1 MRDEEEGSSK
11 KNGPFQ
17 RAVNILRKN
26 KRRGREEEPMHMLTT
41 DDMQQTADQSSATA
55 LDNLVAENF
64 ILNNFETTGPTD
76 IFPPLLSPNDAF
88 PSSTDG
94 SSPAKRREFIF
105 PNDAIAPPT
114 SITNPSKTTPSN
126 KKKSKDVV
134 VLRPNSKY
142 SGGPLLNRMTRSWFQ
157 NLLTTSIHR
166 RSTILPQDLKVQVAP
181 RSVMARICRGQF
193 RCDASID
200 ARRIVF
206 PNIRMTGGTL
216 EAKRMTINFLQGK
229 PRYSN
234 QFDIHA
240 SNITFTQD
248 DLFESS
254 CIRNG
259 LARLLVRI
267 LSNAGLF
274 SSEIQVTAVDIVV
287 CCIAVVS
294 LPIL

>member
-1 MRDEEEGSSK
+1 MRDEDAK
-11 KNGPFQ
+11 KKGPFHH
-17 RAVNILRKN
+17 AVNILRKK
-26 KRRGREEEPMHMLTT
+26 KRRGREEESMHMLTT
-41 DDMQQTADQSSATA
+41 DEVQQTADQSSAQV
-55 LDNLVAENF
+55 LRDNLVSQDF
-64 ILNNFETTGPTD
+64 ILQNFETTAPAD
-76 IFPPLLSPNDAF
+76 IFPPSLSPNDVF
-88 PSSTDG
+88 PSSTDW
-94 SSPAKRREFIF
+94 SNPTKRRELTFSKVQ
-105 PNDAIAPPT
+105 DAIVEHPSIKPSKKRLSTKSKTKKVIVRRPT
-114 SITNPSKTTPSN
+114 S
-126 KKKSKDVV
+126 
-134 VLRPNSKY
+134 KY
-142 SGGPLLNRMTRSWFQ
+142 DGGPLLNRMTRSWFQ
-157 NLLTTSIHR
+157 NMLTACIHR

-181 RSVMARICRGQF
+181 RAVVSRLCRGQF
-193 RCDASID
+193 RCDASIN

-259 LARLLVRI
+259 LASLLVRI

-287 CCIAVVS
+287 S
-294 LPIL
+294 W